1 MFWVSIETY
10 EDGIAVAVIDLDGVH
25 IDVAGAERD
34 FLLGVEGIDPEE
46 AGAGEGAAVFA
57 EEDHGPGL
65 IRFQDHET
73 YEQYGCDDEQQDCED
88 AESVV
93 DGVPEFSLVYLGE
106 DDQCDA
112 GG

>member
-1 MFWVSIETY
+1 MTQKKPV
-10 EDGIAVAVIDLDGVH
+10 
-25 IDVAGAERD
+25 RD
-34 FLLGVEGIDPEE
+34 
-46 AGAGEGAAVFA
+46 
-57 EEDHGPGL
+57 
-65 IRFQDHET
+65 ET

-93 DGVPEFSLVYLGE
+93 DGAPEFSLVYLGE